1 MRMLAVWLCLLSV
14 AAVAAAQPAPPAE
27 GARVVSV
34 RVELTDGTA
43 APAAV
48 RDLIETREG
57 GPLRAVDIRA
67 TMAHLVGLNR
77 YDDVRVVAE
86 EAPGGVRVV
95 WRLRPVPLVARVVL
109 DGAGPLEADV
119 RRQVIADR
127 FGGQWTAERLPD
139 LVSSIEGY
147 YRAHGFRRATAVARL
162 EPGRQSGTSTAR
174 VTVSP
179 GGRLQV
185 GALRL
190 TGAPTEPQQR
200 IFDRLGLAPGG
211 PYDPQ
216 DVAARMLAYEAA
228 LRRQGFYEAIVRD
241 DTVVSEADDRAVV
254 EVAVDPGRRVR
265 VVYAGDPLAGAPLD
279 TLVPIDAQRAIDED
293 LLEDA
298 GRNIEGYL
306 RERGFR
312 EARAPYS
319 RSEAGGDLVLTFTV
333 ARGPLHRVRQAE
345 VTGMQAVAADEVRAL
360 VRLPEGSPFA
370 DARAGTV
377 GAAIAELYRVRGF
390 EQVKVETRVE
400 VLPDTG
406 AGDAR
411 HRPVDVRYAITEG
424 PRVTVSEVQLAGGA
438 AARAS
443 ELLPQLSLQRGRPF
457 YRPLVAADR
466 DVLERHYRSRGFL
479 SVQVTPTVRVSA
491 DTGEAQVQWAIEEGE
506 QALIDRVLITG
517 NVRTDAQVIAREL
530 TVVPGQPL
538 TPEALADSQGRVS
551 QLGLFRRVRITDVPR
566 SGSPVR
572 DVLVTVEEAPPTTL
586 SYGAGIEAGLR
597 PRQGAD
603 GSGAVERLE
612 VAPRTFFDLT
622 RRNFWGKN
630 RTASL
635 FGRVS
640 LRPVDPEVDG
650 TSAPQVG
657 GYGLND
663 YRLAAT
669 FREPRAFGRAGDALV
684 TAFIE
689 QGIRASFTFNRRGV
703 RVDYARRFAERLTA
717 TARYTA
723 DYTRLSNQQIAPE
736 DRLLID
742 RLFPQVRLSTVF
754 SGLLR
759 DSRDDLLDP
768 TRGLL
773 LGLDGSLAARAI
785 GSEVGF
791 AKAFT
796 QAFAYRQVP
805 GTRLVMAG
813 GLRVGVA
820 RGFPREVPRL
830 GDNGTPVLDSAGR
843 PVIDVVENVPASERF
858 FAGGDTTVRGFALDR
873 LGTAET
879 IDQQGFPQG
888 GAGLLV
894 LNAEVRAPYWKGL
907 GLVAFVD
914 AGNVYRRASEID
926 VRDLRTAAG
935 VGVRYRSPIGPIRID
950 VGIKLQPQPMLA
962 GGRERRAVLHISLG
976 QAF

>member
-1 MRMLAVWLCLLSV
+1 MRLVVSWLSLIVMAAS
-14 AAVAAAQPAPPAE
+14 AVAQPVSPAL
-27 GARVVSV
+27 GARVVAV
-34 RVELTDGTA
+34 DVETTDGA
-43 APAAV
+43 VVPASV
-48 RDLIETREG
+48 RDLIDTRAGE
-57 GPLRAVDIRA
+57 PLRAVDIR
-67 TMAHLVGLNR
+67 TTIAHLVGLNR
-77 YDDVRVVAE
+77 YDDVRVATETV
-86 EAPGGVRVV
+86 PGGIRVV
-95 WRLRPVPLVARVVL
+95 WRVRPVPLVTRVVL
-109 DGAGPLEADV
+109 EGAGTLERDV
-119 RRQVIADR
+119 QRQVVADR

-139 LVSSIEGY
+139 LMSSIEGF
-147 YRAHGFRRATAVARL
+147 YRARGFRRATATARL
-162 EPGRQSGTSTAR
+162 EPGSKGGLSTAR

-179 GGRLQV
+179 GARLQV

-190 TGAPTEPQQR
+190 TGAPTDPQQR
-200 IFDRLGLAPGG
+200 IFDRLGLALGG
-211 PYDPQ
+211 VYDPQ
-216 DVAARMLAYEAA
+216 DVAARMLDYEAS
-228 LRRQGFYEAIVRD
+228 LRREGFYEATVRD
-241 DTVVSEADDRAVV
+241 DTVTIEADDRAVV
-254 EVAVDPGRRVR
+254 EIAVDAGRPVR
-265 VVYAGDPLAGAPLD
+265 VVYAGDSLSGAPLD
-279 TLVPIDAQRAIDED
+279 SLVPIDAQRAIDED

-312 EARAPYS
+312 EAQAPYRRTES
-319 RSEAGGDLVLTFTV
+319 GGDLVLTFTV
-333 ARGPLHRVRQAE
+333 SRGVLHRVRQAE
-345 VTGMQAVAADEVRAL
+345 VTGMRAVPADDVRAL
-360 VRLPEGSPFA
+360 VLLPEGSPFA
-370 DARAGTV
+370 DARAATV
-377 GAAIAELYRVRGF
+377 GAAIAELCRVRGF
-390 EQVKVETRVE
+390 EQVRVEMTVE
-400 VLPDTG
+400 VLPETG
-406 AGDAR
+406 AGDER
-411 HRPVDVRYAITEG
+411 QRPVDVRYVVSEG
-424 PRVTVSEVQLAGGA
+424 PRVTVSDVQVVTTGTTRADEV
-438 AARAS
+438 
-443 ELLPQLSLQRGRPF
+443 LPQLSLQAGRPF

-466 DVLERHYRSRGFL
+466 DFIERDYRGRGFL
-479 SVQVTPTVRVSA
+479 SVQVTPTVTVSSDGGQA
-491 DTGEAQVQWAIEEGE
+491 DVQWTIDEGE
-506 QALIDRVLITG
+506 QALVDRVLITG
-517 NVRTDAQVIAREL
+517 NVRTDARVIAREL

-538 TPEALADSQGRVS
+538 TPAALADSQGRVS
-551 QLGLFRRVRITDVPR
+551 QLGLFRRVRISDVPR
-566 SGSPVR
+566 TGSPIR

-586 SYGAGIEAGLR
+586 TYGGGVEAGQR
-597 PRQGAD
+597 PRQAAD
-603 GSGAVERLE
+603 GSGAVERIE

-650 TSAPQVG
+650 TSAPAVG

-684 TAFIE
+684 TAFLE

-754 SGLLR
+754 TGLLR

-773 LGLDGSLAARAI
+773 LGVDGSVAARAI

-796 QAFAYRQVP
+796 QAFAYRRVP
-805 GTRLVMAG
+805 GTRMVVAG
-813 GLRVGVA
+813 GVRVGVA
-820 RGFPREVPRL
+820 RGFPRTVPRL
-830 GDNGTPVLDSAGR
+830 DDTGAPVVDSSGR

-873 LGTAET
+873 LGTADT

-894 LNAEVRAPYWKGL
+894 LNSEVRAPYWKGL
-907 GLVAFVD
+907 GLVAFLD
-914 AGNVYRRASEID
+914 AGNIYRRASDID
-926 VRDLRTAAG
+926 VGALRTAAG

-962 GGRERRAVLHISLG
+962 GARERRAVLHISLG

>member
-1 MRMLAVWLCLLSV
+1 MRILGLWLCLF
-14 AAVAAAQPAPPAE
+14 AAVSSALAQPASPTE
-27 GARVVSV
+27 GTPVVTV
-34 RVELTDGTA
+34 HVEATDGTTV
-43 APAAV
+43 PASV
-48 RDLIETREG
+48 LDLIDTRAG
-57 GPLRAVDIRA
+57 APLRAVEIRT

-86 EAPGGVRVV
+86 DVPGGVRLI
-95 WRLRPVPLVARVVL
+95 WRVRPVPLVTRVVL
-109 DGAGPLEADV
+109 EGAGALERDV
-119 RRQVIADR
+119 RRQVVADR
-127 FGGQWTAERLPD
+127 FGGQWTADRVPD
-139 LVSSIEGY
+139 LVSSVEGY
-147 YRAHGFRRATAVARL
+147 YRARGFRRAAAIARL
-162 EPGRQSGTSTAR
+162 ESGRTPGTSTVR

-179 GGRLQV
+179 GARLQV

-190 TGAPTEPQQR
+190 TGAPTDPQQR
-200 IFDRLGLAPGG
+200 IFDRLGLSPGG
-211 PYDPQ
+211 AYDPQ
-216 DVAARMLAYEAA
+216 DVAARMLAYEAS
-228 LRRQGFYEAIVRD
+228 LRRQGFYEAIARD
-241 DTVVSEADDRAVV
+241 DTVTRENDDRAIV
-254 EVAVDPGRRVR
+254 EIAVDAGRRVR
-265 VVYAGDPLAGAPLD
+265 VVYAGDSLSGAPLD

-298 GRNIEGYL
+298 GRNIERYL

-312 EARAPYS
+312 EAQAPYRRTES
-319 RSEAGGDLVLTFTV
+319 GGDLVLTFTV
-333 ARGPLHRVRQAE
+333 SRGLLHRVRRAE
-345 VTGMQAVAADEVRAL
+345 VTGMQAVAAEEVQAL

-377 GAAIAELYRVRGF
+377 GAAIVELYRVRGF
-390 EQVKVETRVE
+390 EQVRLETTVE
-400 VLPDTG
+400 VLPETG
-406 AGDAR
+406 TGDER
-411 HRPVDVRYAITEG
+411 HRPVDVRYVVTEG
-424 PRVTVSEVQLAGGA
+424 PRVTVSDVHLSGTPTLRTAEV
-438 AARAS
+438 
-443 ELLPQLSLQRGRPF
+443 EPQLSLQRGRPF

-466 DVLERHYRSRGFL
+466 DLIEREYRRRGFL
-479 SVQVTPTVRVSA
+479 AVQVTPSVTVSA
-491 DTGEAQVQWAIEEGE
+491 DGGEVQVRWTVEEGE

-517 NVRTDAQVIAREL
+517 NVRTDARVIAREL
-530 TVVPGQPL
+530 AVVPGQPL

-551 QLGLFRRVRITDVPR
+551 QLGLFRRVRISDVPR
-566 SGSPVR
+566 TGSPVR

-586 SYGAGIEAGLR
+586 TYGGGIEAGQR
-597 PRQGAD
+597 PRQAAD
-603 GSGAVERLE
+603 GSGAVERIE

-650 TSAPQVG
+650 TSAPAVG

-684 TAFIE
+684 TAFLE

-754 SGLLR
+754 TGLLR

-773 LGLDGSLAARAI
+773 LGVDGSVAARAI

-796 QAFAYRQVP
+796 QAFVYRRVP
-805 GTRLVMAG
+805 GTRMVLAG
-813 GLRVGVA
+813 GVRVGVA
-820 RGFPREVPRL
+820 RGFPREVPRVDDS
-830 GDNGTPVLDSAGR
+830 GAPVLDGSGR
-843 PVIDVVENVPASERF
+843 PVSDVVENVPASERF

-873 LGTAET
+873 LGTTDT

-914 AGNVYRRASEID
+914 AGNVYRRASD
-926 VRDLRTAAG
+926 LDAGDLRTAAG

-950 VGIKLQPQPMLA
+950 VGIKLQPQLMLA
-962 GGRERRAVLHISLG
+962 GTRERRAVLHISLG

>member
-1 MRMLAVWLCLLSV
+1 MRLLGVCLCLLAWASS
-14 AAVAAAQPAPPAE
+14 AMAQSASDAL
-27 GARVVSV
+27 GARVMAVD
-34 RVELTDGTA
+34 VELTDGTDV
-43 APAAV
+43 PDTV
-48 RDLIETREG
+48 RALIETRAGE
-57 GPLRAVDIRA
+57 PLRAADIRS
-67 TMAHLVGLNR
+67 TMVHLVGLAR
-77 YDDVRVVAE
+77 YDDVRVRAE
-86 EAPGGVRVV
+86 AVRDGVRVV
-95 WRLRPVPLVARVVL
+95 WSVRPVPLVTRVVL
-109 DGAGPLEADV
+109 EGAGALERDV
-119 RRQVIADR
+119 TRQVVADR
-127 FGGQWTAERLPD
+127 FGGQWTAERIPD
-139 LVSSIEGY
+139 LVASVVASF
-147 YRAHGFRRATAVARL
+147 RARGFRRATATPRL
-162 EPGRQSGTSTAR
+162 EPGSQAGTSTVR
-174 VTVSP
+174 VMVEP
-179 GGRLQV
+179 GPQLQV

-200 IFDRLGLAPGG
+200 IFDRLGLTPGG

-216 DVAARMLAYEAA
+216 DLAARMLEYEAT

-241 DTVVSEADDRAVV
+241 DTVTSEADERAIV
-254 EVAVDPGRRVR
+254 EIAVAAGRRVR
-265 VVYAGDPLAGAPLD
+265 VVYAGDALSGAPLE
-279 TLVPIDAQRAIDED
+279 TLVAIDAQRAIDED

-312 EARAPYS
+312 EAQAPYR
-319 RSEAGGDLVLTFTV
+319 RSEVGGELVLTFTV
-333 ARGPLHRVRQAE
+333 SRGVLHRVRRAE
-345 VTGMQAVAADEVRAL
+345 VTGMQAVNADEVRAL
-360 VRLPEGSPFA
+360 VQLPEGSPFA
-370 DARAGTV
+370 DARAATV

-390 EQVKVETRVE
+390 EQVRVETTVE
-400 VLPDTG
+400 VLPETGEGDT
-406 AGDAR
+406 R
-411 HRPVDVRYAITEG
+411 HRPVDVRYGVTEG
-424 PRVTVSEVQLAGGA
+424 RRVTVSEVHASGGTA
-438 AARAS
+438 IPHADW
-443 ELLPQLSLQRGRPF
+443 LPTLSLQRGRPF

-466 DVLERHYRSRGFL
+466 DVIERYYRSRGFL
-479 SVQVTPTVRVSA
+479 GVQVTPSVTVAEA
-491 DTGEAQVQWAIEEGE
+491 DGQALVRWMVEEGE
-506 QALIDRVLITG
+506 QALVDRVLITG
-517 NVRTDAQVIAREL
+517 TVRTDARVIVREL
-530 TVVPGQPL
+530 AVVPGQPL
-538 TPEALADSQGRVS
+538 TPEALAASQGRVS
-551 QLGLFRRVRITDVPR
+551 HLGLFRRVRITDVPR
-566 SGSPVR
+566 TGSPVR

-586 SYGAGIEAGLR
+586 TYGAGIEAGQR
-597 PRQGAD
+597 PRQSVD
-603 GSGAVERLE
+603 GSGAVERIE

-635 FGRVS
+635 FGRIS

-650 TSAPQVG
+650 TSAPAVG

-684 TAFIE
+684 TAFLE

-717 TARYTA
+717 TVRYTA

-742 RLFPQVRLSTVF
+742 RLFPQIRLSTVF
-754 SGLLR
+754 TGLLR

-773 LGLDGSLAARAI
+773 LGVDGSLAARAI

-796 QAFAYRQVP
+796 QAFAYRRVP
-805 GTRLVMAG
+805 GTRMVVAG
-813 GLRVGVA
+813 GVRVGMA
-820 RGFPREVPRL
+820 RGFPREVARVDDTGAPI
-830 GDNGTPVLDSAGR
+830 VDSAGR
-843 PVIDVVENVPASERF
+843 PVVDVVENVPASERF

-873 LGTAET
+873 LGTADT

-914 AGNVYRRASEID
+914 AGNIYRRASAID
-926 VRDLRTAAG
+926 PGALRTAAG

-950 VGIKLQPQPMLA
+950 VGLKLQPQRVVA
-962 GGRERRAVLHISLG
+962 GARERRAVLHISLG

>member
-1 MRMLAVWLCLLSV
+1 MRGLVLWVGLLAW
-14 AAVAAAQPAPPAE
+14 AATARAQSPVT
-27 GARVVSV
+27 VVGTPV
-34 RVELTDGTA
+34 VVVDVETTDGTA
-43 APAAV
+43 VPPSV
-48 RDLIETREG
+48 RDLIDTRAG
-57 GPLRAVDIRA
+57 APLQATDIRT

-77 YDDVRVVAE
+77 YDDVRVEAE
-86 EAPGGVRVV
+86 VVSGGVRLV
-95 WRLRPVPLVARVVL
+95 WRVRPVPLITRIVL
-109 DGAGPLEADV
+109 EGAGVLERDV
-119 RRQVIADR
+119 QRQVVADR

-147 YRAHGFRRATAVARL
+147 FRARGFRRATATARL
-162 EPGRQSGTSTAR
+162 EPGRTPGSSTVR
-174 VTVSP
+174 VTISP
-179 GGRLQV
+179 GTRLQV
-185 GALRL
+185 GALRM
-190 TGAPTEPQQR
+190 TGAPTDPQQR
-200 IFDRLGLAPGG
+200 IYDRLGLAPGG

-216 DVAARMLAYEAA
+216 EVAARMLDYEAS

-241 DTVVSEADDRAVV
+241 DTVITEDDDRAVV
-254 EVAVDPGRRVR
+254 EVAVDAGRRVR
-265 VVYAGDPLAGAPLD
+265 VVYAGDSLSGAPLD

-298 GRNIEGYL
+298 GRNIERYL

-312 EARAPYS
+312 EAQAPYG
-319 RSEAGGDLVLTFTV
+319 RRETGGDLVLTFTV
-333 ARGPLHRVRQAE
+333 SRGLLHRVRQAQ

-360 VRLPEGSPFA
+360 VQLPEGSPFA

-390 EQVKVETRVE
+390 EQVRVETTIE
-400 VLPDTG
+400 VLPETG
-406 AGDAR
+406 AGEAR
-411 HRPVDVRYAITEG
+411 HRPVDVRYVVTEG
-424 PRVTVSEVQLAGGA
+424 PRVTVSAVVLSGVPETRA
-438 AARAS
+438 A
-443 ELLPQLSLQRGRPF
+443 ELRPQLSLQEGRPF

-466 DVLERHYRSRGFL
+466 DAIERYYRSRGFL
-479 SVQVTPTVRVSA
+479 AVQVSPSVALPA
-491 DTGEAQVQWAIEEGE
+491 DAGQAQVQWAVEEGE
-506 QALIDRVLITG
+506 QALVDRVLITG
-517 NVRTDAQVIAREL
+517 NVRTDDRVIAREL
-530 TVVPGQPL
+530 AVVPGQPL

-551 QLGLFRRVRITDVPR
+551 QLGLFRRVRISDVPR

-586 SYGAGIEAGLR
+586 TYGGGIEAGQR
-597 PRQGAD
+597 PRQAAD
-603 GSGAVERLE
+603 GSGAVERIE

-650 TSAPQVG
+650 TSAPAVG

-684 TAFIE
+684 TAFLE

-742 RLFPQVRLSTVF
+742 RLFPQVRLSTF
-754 SGLLR
+754 FTGLLR

-773 LGLDGSLAARAI
+773 LGMDGSVAARAI

-796 QAFAYRQVP
+796 QAFAYRRVP
-805 GTRLVMAG
+805 GTRMVMAG
-813 GLRVGVA
+813 GVRVGVA
-820 RGFPREVPRL
+820 RGFPREVPRVDDS
-830 GDNGTPVLDSAGR
+830 GVPVLDADGR

-873 LGTAET
+873 LGTADT

-914 AGNVYRRASEID
+914 AGNIYRRASDID
-926 VRDLRTAAG
+926 VGDLRTAAG

-950 VGIKLQPQPMLA
+950 VGIKLQPQRVLA
-962 GGRERRAVLHISLG
+962 GARERRAVVHISLG

>member
-1 MRMLAVWLCLLSV
+1 MRLVVTWLSLVVLAASAL
-14 AAVAAAQPAPPAE
+14 AQPVSTAV
-27 GARVVSV
+27 GARVVAV
-34 RVELTDGTA
+34 DVETTDGTA
-43 APAAV
+43 VPASV
-48 RDLIETREG
+48 RELMDTRVGE
-57 GPLRAVDIRA
+57 PLRGVDIRA
-67 TMAHLVGLNR
+67 TIAHLVGLNR
-77 YDDVRVVAE
+77 YDDVRVAAEAVA
-86 EAPGGVRVV
+86 GGVRVV
-95 WRLRPVPLVARVVL
+95 WRLRPVPLVTRVVL
-109 DGAGPLEADV
+109 EGAGALERDV
-119 RRQVIADR
+119 RRQVVADR

-139 LVSSIEGY
+139 LVSSVEAFF
-147 YRAHGFRRATAVARL
+147 RARGFRRATATARL
-162 EPGRQSGTSTAR
+162 EPGRTAGTSTAR
-174 VTVSP
+174 VIVSP
-179 GGRLQV
+179 GARLQV
-185 GALRL
+185 GAIRL
-190 TGAPTEPQQR
+190 TGTPTDPQQR
-200 IFDRLGLAPGG
+200 IFDRLGLVTGG
-211 PYDPQ
+211 AYDPQ
-216 DVAARMLAYEAA
+216 DVAAQMLDYEAA

-241 DTVVSEADDRAVV
+241 DTVTSEADDRALV
-254 EVAVDPGRRVR
+254 EIAVDAGRPVR
-265 VVYAGDPLAGAPLD
+265 VVYAGDSLSGAPLD
-279 TLVPIDAQRAIDED
+279 SLVPIDAQRAIDED

-312 EARAPYS
+312 EAQVVYRRTES
-319 RSEAGGDLVLTFTV
+319 GGDLVLTFTV
-333 ARGPLHRVRQAE
+333 SRGVLHRVRQAV
-345 VTGMQAVAADEVRAL
+345 VTGMQALPAEDVRAL

-370 DARAGTV
+370 DARVATV

-390 EQVKVETRVE
+390 EQVRVEMATE
-400 VLPDTG
+400 VLPETG
-406 AGDAR
+406 TGDAR
-411 HRPVDVRYAITEG
+411 QRPVDVRYVVTEG
-424 PRVTVSEVQLAGGA
+424 PRVTVSEVQLAGAESGRVSA
-438 AARAS
+438 
-443 ELLPQLSLQRGRPF
+443 LVPQLSLQSGRPF
-457 YRPLVAADR
+457 YRPLVTADR
-466 DVLERHYRSRGFL
+466 DLIERYYRGRGFL
-479 SVQVTPTVRVSA
+479 SVQVTPAVTVSS
-491 DTGEAQVQWAIEEGE
+491 DGGQAQVRWVIAEGE

-517 NVRTDAQVIAREL
+517 NVRTDARVILREL
-530 TVVPGQPL
+530 AVVPGQPL

-551 QLGLFRRVRITDVPR
+551 QLGLFRRVRISDVPR
-566 SGSPVR
+566 TGSPVR

-586 SYGAGIEAGLR
+586 TYGGGIEAGQR
-597 PRQGAD
+597 PRQAAD

-650 TSAPQVG
+650 TSAPAVG

-684 TAFIE
+684 TAFLE

-717 TARYTA
+717 TVRYTA

-754 SGLLR
+754 TGLLR

-773 LGLDGSLAARAI
+773 LGVDGSVAARAI

-791 AKAFT
+791 AKVFT
-796 QAFAYRQVP
+796 QAFAYRRVP
-805 GTRLVMAG
+805 ATRMVVAG
-813 GLRVGVA
+813 GIRVGVA
-820 RGFPREVPRL
+820 RGFPRNVPRL
-830 GDNGTPVLDSAGR
+830 DDSGVAVVDSSGR

-873 LGTAET
+873 LGTADT

-894 LNAEVRAPYWKGL
+894 LNTEVRAPYWKGL
-907 GLVAFVD
+907 GLVAFLD
-914 AGNVYRRASEID
+914 AGNIYRRASDID
-926 VRDLRTAAG
+926 VGALRTAAG

-950 VGIKLQPQPMLA
+950 VGIKLQPKLMLA
-962 GGRERRAVLHISLG
+962 GARERRAVLHISLG